1 MLSAAG
7 DLRCLPLLQSV
18 LLAWQE
24 ACRSVLASPARG
36 STQQNARTSSLS
48 IGTGIPKR
56 SARFLRRSISTFR
69 SRSSPSPPMP
79 PPLPPPSLPPPTFAP
94 SLPLLAPAAGLS
106 AGTGMPKRAA
116 RSRAFSASLTAGGA
130 AAAAGASASAPAA
143 AGAAAAASP
152 ATGAAASSA
161 GAVAVASVACRKG
174 GQQQATAL

>member
-48 IGTGIPKR
+48 TGTGIPKR

-79 PPLPPPSLPPPTFAP
+79 PPLPPPSFAP

-116 RSRAFSASLTAGGA
+116 RSRAFSASLTAAGA